1 MKKKFSAK
9 GALLTGAPVLILG
22 MVASLMVWRQW
33 DDSPRQHLSESLH
46 KRETAFATFTA
57 LVYSNRKDPAHKHF
71 DTWMRSLIQ
80 GGNSSSSAL
89 IYVGVVNSRNELQS
103 VWLNPKSAKE
113 AMPGEKVKPGTSPS
127 EIFAKLQSGDI
138 DPKGRLESYSVSL
151 PGDGGSLKVGFLAPD
166 IKQVGFGPPYMWFLI
181 SVLAAIAAA
190 TLGGF
195 LSRGGGDLHPKESKK
210 TRAALLEVFEDMGVT
225 VSKNAF
231 FKGEDVEVIKETLQ
245 KLNEIKKIHRSL
257 GAFFPEC
264 IFKRL
269 SANKPFPQTERIS
282 TLLTIKLPAVSRLCR
297 ETSPQKALD
306 SANSYLDV
314 IIETLRERDAV
325 IGEVTLDSVSAWWN
339 NPDQDANPEQ
349 DAIDSL
355 QVLVKELRD
364 LNHRQKT
371 VKEPV
376 LSVIAGVTTG
386 RSLLGRVGSINRM
399 SAAIAGEPWATG
411 QQICSLKTDEEILVL
426 IDAQTAKSI
435 KTLED
440 SPEVSP
446 KPFDSEGSR
455 SLGFPKGSLYR
466 LGGSA

>member
-9 GALLTGAPVLILG
+9 GSLISGAPVLILG
-22 MVASLMVWRQW
+22 MVASLIVWRQW
-33 DDSPRQHLSESLH
+33 ENSPGQHLSESLH
-46 KRETAFATFTA
+46 KRETALATFAA

-71 DTWMRSLIQ
+71 DTWMQALIQ
-80 GGNSSSSAL
+80 GGNGSFSAL
-89 IYVGVVNSRNELQS
+89 IYVGVVNSQNELQR
-103 VWLNPKSAKE
+103 VWLNPESVKE
-113 AMPGEKVKPGTSPS
+113 AIPGQKVKLGGSPS
-127 EIFAKLQSGDI
+127 EVFAMLQSGDI

-151 PGDGGSLKVGFLAPD
+151 PGDGGSLKVGFIAPD
-166 IKQVGFGPPYMWFLI
+166 IKAMSLGPPYIWFLI
-181 SVLAAIAAA
+181 TVLAAMAAA
-190 TLGGF
+190 ALGGF
-195 LSRGGGDLHPKESKK
+195 LSRGGVKLNPKETEK
-210 TRAALLEVFEDMGVT
+210 TRGALLELLESMGVT

-245 KLNEIKKIHRSL
+245 KLNEIKNSHNSM

-264 IFKRL
+264 IFKRI

-282 TLLTIKLPAVSRLCR
+282 TLLTIKLPVVSCLCR
-297 ETSPQKALD
+297 ESSPQKALD
-306 SANSYLDV
+306 SANTYLDV
-314 IIETLRERDAV
+314 IIETLRERGAV

-339 NPDQDANPEQ
+339 NPDQDPNPEQ
-349 DAIDSL
+349 EAIDSL
-355 QVLVKELRD
+355 QQLVKELGD

-386 RSLLGRVGSINRM
+386 RSLLGRVGSLNRM
-399 SAAIAGEPWATG
+399 STAIVGEPWATG
-411 QQICSLKTDEEILVL
+411 QQICNLKSDEEILVL

-435 KTLED
+435 KTLEN

-446 KPFDSEGSR
+446 QPFDSEGSR
-455 SLGFPKGSLYR
+455 ALGFPKGSLYR